1 LSRASQFTRIYEDHH
16 RRVLV
21 MLGPIIEGI
30 ASELDVAPAQVTLRW
45 QIQPGI
51 ATIPKS
57 VKKHRIH
64 ENGAVFGFSLNDG
77 QMETIAAL
85 DAGDRIGPHPDHRD
99 F

>member
-30 ASELDVAPAQVTLRW
+30 AS
-45 QIQPGI
+45 
-51 ATIPKS
+51 
-57 VKKHRIH
+57 KHRIH
-64 ENGAVFGFSLNDG
+64 ENGAVLGFSLNDG

-85 DAGDRIGPHPDHRD
+85 DAGDRIGPHPDQRD